1 MTNILYI
8 FHISEIGGGSFC
20 LLNIIKSLDRKKFNP
35 IVLLSNPGP
44 LSFELNKISVKVF
57 FDKDVRAMPYNQ
69 SFFKLGSVSQ
79 LFSILRF
86 QFKIGYWLRKSK
98 ADIVHLL

>member
-1 MTNILYI
+1 MSI

-35 IVLLSNPGP
+35 MVLLSNPGP
-44 LSFELNKISVKVF
+44 LSFELNKICQG
-57 FDKDVRAMPYNQ
+57 FDSDVRAMLYNQ

-86 QFKIGYWLRKSK
+86 QFKIGY
-98 ADIVHLL
+98 